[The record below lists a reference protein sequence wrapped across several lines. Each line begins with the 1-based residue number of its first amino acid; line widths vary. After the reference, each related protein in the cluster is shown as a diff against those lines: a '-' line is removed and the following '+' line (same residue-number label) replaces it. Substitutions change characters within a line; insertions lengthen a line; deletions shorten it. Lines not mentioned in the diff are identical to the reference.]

1 MSTSLTRQ
9 PDAVLAR
16 LEDACRSLA
25 EARTIQEAKQ
35 IVDLASAAELYAK
48 QQGLGQE
55 AVDIATAVKYEALRR
70 VGELRRDTPKN
81 VGTRSQLHGRDAS
94 GATRKAAPEDEAPT
108 NKKLGLTDKVSSLS
122 QKLAALPR
130 EAFEQVRDS
139 KASITKVLREIE
151 HKNRPTVAL
160 PESTTYRV
168 LYADPPWHY
177 GNSGIINPDADNYG
191 RAARHYPSMTIVELC
206 ALPVKKLRDTN
217 AVLFLWV
224 TSPLLMECAPVIDA
238 WGFTYKTSFVWD
250 KVRHN
255 FGHYNSVR
263 HELLLVCTHGACTP
277 DVNTMPDS
285 VQSIERSTTHSE
297 KPEAFRSII
306 DALYPRGARLELFA
320 RRPAPAPWATWGNED
335 TSQVSA

>member
-1 MSTSLTRQ
+1 MSRALTRQ

-16 LEDACRSLA
+16 LEDACRSLTK
-25 EARTIQEAKQ
+25 ARTVQEAKQ
-35 IVDLASAAELYAK
+35 IVDLASAAKVYAK
-48 QQGLGQE
+48 RQGLGRE
-55 AVDIATAVKYEALRR
+55 AIEIATAVQYEALRR
-70 VGELRRDTPKN
+70 VGELRREIPKN
-81 VGTRSQLHGRDAS
+81 TGAAGGGKKASSRGAYLEPRD
-94 GATRKAAPEDEAPT
+94 TAPT
-108 NKKLGLTDKVSSLS
+108 NEDLGLTKKVSSLS
-122 QKLAALPR
+122 QQLAALPKP
-130 EAFEQVRDS
+130 AFERVRDG
-139 KASITKVLREIE
+139 KASITKVLREIV

-191 RAARHYPSMTIVELC
+191 RAARHYPSMTIAELC
-206 ALPVKKLRDTN
+206 ALPVKKLRDAN

-224 TSPLLMECAPVIDA
+224 TSPLLAECFAVVDA
-238 WGFTYKTSFVWD
+238 WGFAYKTSFVWD
-250 KVRHN
+250 KVKHN

-297 KPEAFRSII
+297 KPEAFRALI
-306 DALYPRGARLELFA
+306 DELYPRGARLELFA
-320 RRPAPAPWATWGNED
+320 RRAAPAPWATWGNEN
-335 TSQVSA
+335 VEASA